1 MAKNKMS
8 IWAVI
13 ILVATIISLVLLVT
27 SIALTAIG
35 IPGVMETAKQA
46 ALDEG
51 VSADEANIIAGA
63 AIGVIIAAL
72 VFSSIFDILKIIG
85 GFMFSLKG
93 RWGIFCIIVSIL
105 SLARGV
111 WSLISDISNKVGAAN
126 IITDSLSVALSLLI
140 LVACFKHRAEVK

>member
-1 MAKNKMS
+1 MS

-105 SLARGV
+105 SLAGGV

>member
-1 MAKNKMS
+1 MSKNKMS

-27 SIALTAIG
+27 SIVLTTIG

-51 VSADEANIIAGA
+51 VTADEANIIAVA
-63 AIGVIIAAL
+63 AIGVIVAAL

-93 RWGIFCIIVSIL
+93 RWGIFCIIVSLI
-105 SLARGV
+105 SLAMGV
-111 WSLISDISNKVGAAN
+111 WSLISNITNKVGVAT

-140 LVACFKHRAEVK
+140 VVACFKHRAEIK

>member
-27 SIALTAIG
+27 SIVLTTIG

-51 VSADEANIIAGA
+51 VTADEANILAVA

-93 RWGIFCIIVSIL
+93 RWGIFCIIVSLI
-105 SLARGV
+105 SLATGV
-111 WSLISDISNKVGAAN
+111 WSLISNISNKVGVGT
-126 IITDSLSVALSLLI
+126 IITDSISVALSLLI
-140 LVACFKHRAEVK
+140 VVACFKHRAEIK

>member
-1 MAKNKMS
+1 MS

-27 SIALTAIG
+27 SIVLTAIG

-51 VSADEANIIAGA
+51 VTADEANILAVA

-93 RWGIFCIIVSIL
+93 RWGIFCIIVSLI
-105 SLARGV
+105 SLATGV
-111 WSLISDISNKVGAAN
+111 WSLISNISNKVGVGT

-140 LVACFKHRAEVK
+140 VVACFKHRAEIK